1 MLEKHDMAAW
11 LEGIDATALLRPLPA
26 KLLQAYPVSTVVNSS
41 RNETPDCF
49 APVGEEKAA
58 GTLI

>member
-1 MLEKHDMAAW
+1 MTWRPW
-11 LEGIDATALLRPLPA
+11 LEGTDAAALLRPFPA
-26 KLLQAYPVSTVVNSS
+26 KLLRAYPVSTVVNSS

-49 APVGEEKAA
+49 APAEGEKAA